1 MFSVNNKCVVIAGGL
16 GKVGFP
22 IVEGFLSK
30 GSKVFIIT
38 SDSQKHKIKIKYLK
52 LHYANNFFIYNMP
65 IVNKK
70 NIKTILKQIKK
81 KFKTPDVFIN
91 SAVKRPNQNY
101 KKNRI
106 KIENTIKSVN
116 LNSKIVFLFLT
127 SFAEIMKKNRNGGS
141 IINISSVYGI
151 KIPDDNIY
159 KGTKYFTEIEYP
171 FLKSGT
177 IMLCKYLA
185 SKYGKYNLRINSL
198 CLGGLRQSD
207 TNKKFKINYQKK
219 TALNRMMIQQ
229 DIVGPSIFLAS
240 KASSYITGSVIELDG
255 GFF

>member
-22 IVEGFLSK
+22 IVEGFLSN

-38 SDSQKHKIKIKYLK
+38 SDSKKHKVKIEYLK
-52 LHYANNFFIYNMP
+52 SNYANNFFIFNMS
-65 IVNKK
+65 IASNK
-70 NIKTILKQIKK
+70 NIQTILDHIKK

-91 SAVKRPNQNY
+91 SAVQRPSQNY
-101 KKNRI
+101 KKKNIR
-106 KIENTIKSVN
+106 IENTIKSVN
-116 LNSKIVFLFLT
+116 LNSKIIFLLLT
-127 SFAEIMKKNRNGGS
+127 TFAETMKKNKNGAS

-151 KIPDDNIY
+151 KIPDDEIY
-159 KGTKYFTEIEYP
+159 KGTKYFTEIDYP

-198 CLGGLRQSD
+198 CLGGLKQAN

-219 TALNRMMIQQ
+219 TALNRMMTQE

>member
-1 MFSVNNKCVVIAGGL
+1 
-16 GKVGFP
+16 
-22 IVEGFLSK
+22 
-30 GSKVFIIT
+30 
-38 SDSQKHKIKIKYLK
+38 
-52 LHYANNFFIYNMP
+52 
-65 IVNKK
+65 
-70 NIKTILKQIKK
+70 
-81 KFKTPDVFIN
+81 
-91 SAVKRPNQNY
+91 
-101 KKNRI
+101 
-106 KIENTIKSVN
+106 
-116 LNSKIVFLFLT
+116 
-127 SFAEIMKKNRNGGS
+127 MKKNKNGAS

-151 KIPDDNIY
+151 KIPDDKIY
-159 KGTKYFTEIEYP
+159 KGTKYFTEIDYP

-198 CLGGLRQSD
+198 CLGGLKQGN

-219 TALNRMMIQQ
+219 TALNRMMTRE